1 MSKKTY
7 IISGLFFLS
16 LSLLLVIYE
25 LVGLSAKSGHEA
37 AETHLDYPFQGV
49 AELIHSV
56 VGYKLIFP
64 AMGLIIIALISAI
77 LAPYLTKKEER
88 P

>member
-16 LSLLLVIYE
+16 LSVLLVIYE
-25 LVGLSAKSGHEA
+25 LIALSAKSGHA
-37 AETHLDYPFQGV
+37 TAETHLDYPFEGV
-49 AELIHSV
+49 AEFIHSV

-64 AMGLIIIALISAI
+64 AIGLIIIALISYI
-77 LAPYLTKKEER
+77 VAPYLTKKEER

>member
-1 MSKKTY
+1 MSKKIY

-16 LSLLLVIYE
+16 LSVILVVYE
-25 LVGLSAKSGHEA
+25 LVALTTKSSHGATE
-37 AETHLDYPFQGV
+37 EILNYPFQGM
-49 AELIHSV
+49 ASFIHHV

-64 AMGLIIIALISAI
+64 AFGLIIVALISYI